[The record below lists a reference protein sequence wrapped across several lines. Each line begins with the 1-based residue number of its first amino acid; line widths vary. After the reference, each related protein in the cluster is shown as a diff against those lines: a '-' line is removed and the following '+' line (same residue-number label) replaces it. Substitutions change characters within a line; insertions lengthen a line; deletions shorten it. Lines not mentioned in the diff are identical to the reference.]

1 MKFCFNFVSFFS
13 SPPGNESVVSPSYSD
28 AGLRAYLEHPL
39 TSAASTGDATTV
51 KETPSLLYD
60 FNKFAVSTSASGS
73 GAGVGVSTS
82 SSSSAVVAGS
92 SMSSS
97 SGITE
102 LVVLAPRSQGVT
114 MATVGR

>member
-13 SPPGNESVVSPSYSD
+13 SYLGNESVVSPSYSD

-39 TSAASTGDATTV
+39 TSTAASTGDATTV

-60 FNKFAVSTSASGS
+60 FNKFAVSTNATSAA
-73 GAGVGVSTS
+73 GAGVATS

-92 SMSSS
+92 STASS

-102 LVVLAPRSQGVT
+102 LVVLAPRSQGAT

>member
-1 MKFCFNFVSFFS
+1 MTFCLIFVSFP
-13 SPPGNESVVSPSYSD
+13 SPHPGNESVVSPSYSD

-39 TSAASTGDATTV
+39 TSSASTGDATTV

-60 FNKFAVSTSASGS
+60 FNKFAVSTSAAGA
-73 GAGVGVSTS
+73 GAGVAT

-92 SMSSS
+92 STAPS